1 MNSATAHV
9 KKKKNLS
16 SADINK
22 AIFISIIKKV
32 KTDLVKLTFIKP
44 SWAGKLG
51 DEDTKRCHEMMQ
63 ILCVL
68 LTHQIMHCKYIS

>member
-44 SWAGKLG
+44 SWAGKI
-51 DEDTKRCHEMMQ
+51 R
-63 ILCVL
+63 
-68 LTHQIMHCKYIS
+68 

>member
-9 KKKKNLS
+9 KKKKKNLS

-44 SWAGKLG
+44 SWAGKI
-51 DEDTKRCHEMMQ
+51 R
-63 ILCVL
+63 
-68 LTHQIMHCKYIS
+68 